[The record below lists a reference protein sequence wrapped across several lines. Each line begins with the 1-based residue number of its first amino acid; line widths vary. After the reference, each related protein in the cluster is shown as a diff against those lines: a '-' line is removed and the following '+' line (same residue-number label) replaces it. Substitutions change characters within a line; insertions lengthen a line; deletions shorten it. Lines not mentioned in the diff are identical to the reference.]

1 MAVTQ
6 YIREDSNPVFAPVAT
21 ATLVNIGDFCALV
34 AGEVVPGASFTWAGN
49 KAQTQYN
56 FTAALL
62 GHSYQYKAAN
72 SATVYGNST
81 SNIIGVSTSGIYEAD
96 LQSATTLKVG
106 DFVGLAK
113 NPSANELLSQTVEK
127 VGALS
132 SALGVVVTAGTL
144 LTRCQFRLIPVAVP
158 FEPAPATTTSTT
170 TTAAP
175 TTTSTTTTP

>member
-96 LQSATTLKVG
+96 VQSATTFAVG

-113 NPSANELLSQTVEK
+113 NPSSNALLSQTVEK

-132 SALGVVVTAGTL
+132 SALGVCVEAGASL
-144 LTRCQFRLIPVAVP
+144 ERVKFRLIPVAVP